1 MPHRPAQACAQ
12 PGCPA
17 LVRGRT
23 RCEKHTKQREQPRTQ
38 EYDTKR
44 GSASQRGYGVRWR
57 RLRIMF
63 LHAHPLCADPFHDHG
78 DRPVPA
84 TDVDHIVSKR
94 AGGRDVWDN
103 LQSLCHSCHSRK
115 TAQEGR
121 GGENPPALDMGP
133 TLESFRPFPR
143 N

>member
-1 MPHRPAQACAQ
+1 MPQRPAHPCAE

-17 LVRGRT
+17 LVRGAT
-23 RCEKHTKQREQPRTQ
+23 RCEMHTKPREQPRTQ
-38 EYDTKR
+38 EYDAKR

-63 LHAHPLCADPFHDHG
+63 LYAHPLCADPFGDHG

-84 TDVDHIVSKR
+84 TDVDHIRRKKD
-94 AGGRDVWDN
+94 GGKDEWEN

-115 TAQEGR
+115 TKHEGR
-121 GGENPPALDMGP
+121 GVKNPPASGMGP
-133 TLESFRPFPR
+133 TLESLRTPAR